1 MITYAK
7 DISAKD
13 EKVFTADEVSQHNSL
28 ESLWVSYK
36 GKVYDVT
43 EFAQSHPGGAKN
55 LLLAAGK
62 DLAPFWGLYQQHS
75 ADHVQEILARYYI
88 GKLDPKSVKKSPT
101 NNSDKN
107 SAYRYF

>member
-1 MITYAK
+1 MFFQATFYLAK
-7 DISAKD
+7 AEEIYTV
-13 EKVFTADEVSQHNSL
+13 EEVSKHNSL
-28 ESLWVSYK
+28 ESLWVTYK

-43 EFAQSHPGGAKN
+43 EFAQAHPGGAKN

-75 ADHVQEILARYYI
+75 ADHVQEILARYCI
-88 GKLDPKSVKKSPT
+88 GKLDPKSIEKS
-101 NNSDKN
+101 SSKSSEN